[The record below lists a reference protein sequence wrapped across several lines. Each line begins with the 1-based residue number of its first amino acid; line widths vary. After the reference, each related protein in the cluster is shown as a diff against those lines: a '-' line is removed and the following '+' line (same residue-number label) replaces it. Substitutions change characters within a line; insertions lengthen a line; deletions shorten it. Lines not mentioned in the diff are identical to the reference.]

1 MEEVDGDT
9 LDLNEQLVQHDN
21 DNGHDD
27 EDAGTPER
35 PPPILIP
42 STSSLR
48 RCRSSDSSYSSS
60 SALSSATSVTSRSRC
75 PSSSINEL
83 RNDRELITMV
93 CSSAKSPEDVDALDL
108 SQVAK
113 KTRKALKSLRALAEF
128 ANLVTL
134 NASNNAIGSV
144 DGVEVFAQLEALSLS
159 RNHLKR
165 IGSPLFTLTT
175 LRHLDL
181 SGNFISHI
189 PKAIVG
195 LEQLETL
202 NLSGNNLS
210 VLKEVD
216 PLGALANLY
225 ECSFTANPFCKLP
238 TYKDY
243 LVCKLPSLEKLD
255 ETAITAL
262 VRDKSRRRFS
272 EEMFCKD
279 SRLREAGIAHENEQN
294 KLREARSALE
304 AENLRLKGELQVKS
318 KLLQNK
324 SKEWSS
330 ATGQLLQLQQEIA
343 MLNLDRR
350 GSVSSPQGSGS
361 SSSLSVSFSTM
372 LSPQHQTSDLHH
384 SIGSA
389 TSASSSAAS
398 TSATRLSESF
408 ARATRGS
415 LSYDELHPTDFEED
429 DSDMDFHLH
438 QPVRSVSPA
447 AANTGSAVVSPLHPN
462 LRYAPPSP
470 LRSLS
475 LSDQF
480 DEEVARSAVSS
491 PSSAH
496 ESHSNR
502 HHTQQ
507 KLDGRQENHSS
518 YSKRLIDSACSPLH
532 SNSYSPQYDVAHK
545 GPAVRHTE
553 QEADEVYE
561 PASSELLLLSSQ
573 PNPTAVSPQP
583 GRSKSFDHV
592 RRAFSELSPQRG
604 HSQVNL
610 SMDREE
616 VNLAED
622 DTIKHDM
629 SMNRSIR
636 FPTFE
641 DDLACPAYEDEAH
654 SSSIVSHTRR
664 SQHQNSQHQQRRER
678 DPMDQLTPPPS
689 YTRRHYLAPSSPQ
702 RLLSSPSP
710 SPRSKAQRM
719 WKRQH
724 DEFREQTFGSP
735 SKSPLKLFISTTAAS
750 ASSAP
755 SPIDRDMLTRQI
767 QALQSCKQSLVS
779 EIAKE
784 EQLLHALKQEVN
796 SYASQMDQLHLGIQ
810 VCLNQDAENAAIAAA
825 NGNPTMMNT
834 AVSPRRKQQQR
845 EEENYRA
852 KLEFCRSKLRFAEDK
867 EKEIEMTMVRT
878 TKRVLQS
885 DLQNTPFDKEIFALT
900 HKLQQVIVQKEE
912 IHQEMSRLM
921 ALMRQQQQQA
931 SSPSDNDEAGNA
943 CMSPNG
949 ARRCSSGGG
958 GYNSNSHHQQQT
970 IDDMLEEEE
979 QRQQLSAEHQQ
990 SVALAR
996 KRLDELQRRHSDV
1009 LDRIRVK
1016 EERIASFV
1024 DELKDVEKEL
1034 SLISQRI
1041 PAAAAASPHP
1051 LHRQRSVS
1059 LDLYP
1064 SSSSTM
1070 LSPSQITMDA
1080 VELELAEALRHIKDA
1095 RMETERNAGAS
1106 HSTKGFG
1113 ALHQQ
1118 ESSMNSSGDQSNCA
1132 SQDLSC
1138 SDAASSSAEVRQPGS
1153 GSLSS
1158 STGQETSKTPYELR
1172 FKELLTAEMLEEIK
1186 KDIYERLSTQ
1196 LAAAASV
1203 KAGEKSERSVA
1214 QDHKDLHE
1222 AIAAALETQMKLA
1235 IESFHKQRDDDEQQQ
1250 KKTTQ
1255 EKSKITASSPS
1266 PSGRARVGKD
1276 AVQPSA
1282 TTRSTR
1288 HEQPTTSRDI
1298 PKDDDIAC
1306 DQLED
1311 FVPVDATYVRKYRFV
1326 KYRSSLSPLSPT
1338 GGDGLK
1344 SKAASTRAS
1353 GAQRILKACERLE
1366 QAENDCKID
1375 SISAIEVDMMGNK
1388 RSSLKV
1394 LLMGARDLPTSHLR
1408 TKNLDPYVS
1417 LEIVYPEHI
1426 VSAKQPA
1433 SSSRLGGGYTD
1444 TVEPLQS
1451 SSSLL
1456 HHSHSN
1462 QSFRSR
1468 TKKKSV
1474 YPVWDEDFEF
1484 APVLSLKGYLHV
1496 RILNDRKLS
1505 REQLVGEVRIPLRS
1519 LLHQKKTVEWFP
1531 LRIAVPQAS
1540 SQTTSDS
1547 AGMTTTMRKTSTIL
1561 RTSGGT
1567 IRLQLQL
1574 TYSRLEKYKRAVD
1587 ELVTKFF
1594 HEHNQLPPFIEAAG
1608 GYGMKNE
1615 RRKQQQHNAH
1625 NQEQHNDEE
1634 EESPDDGD
1642 SDDTMRRRRY
1652 AVREDAAALEELQ
1665 YQQQEHYGSG
1675 VPEVESP
1682 SKDAESAI
1690 PTFDSWRA
1698 ERGAA
1703 AAAAA
1708 EVVRLRDAHNDT
1720 SSLGDISPQRTS
1732 MDVMIASH
1740 IFDSGLLPTAHHG
1753 SSEMD
1758 TSVRCL
1764 SAERSRLFWES
1775 AVVPQESVS
1784 QHSKPSAV
1792 HPTTGQPSAEHAYF
1806 YPEPTYQQSSS
1817 TERTHSTS
1825 AAGGGSSYS
1834 MTRHPSLANLA
1845 TASRSSMPPP
1855 TITTMRAAPSAGSNA
1870 LSRTPRAGN
1879 RHSQSYAANHSV
1891 AGRRKTMGMS
1901 QRPECFDDY
1910 SPYHPDFKYTD
1921 VLDLGGS
1928 NNDHFAKRRKVPNLY
1943 AWQAPASS
1951 SRGGGGGG
1959 LAGVA
1964 ARVDE
1969 AGRKTDLRI
1978 FKSPGFA
1985 RRQPTSGF
1993 PERYIGLDNQT
2004 CERLKRMFGRMDG
2017 GTTSG

>member
-1 MEEVDGDT
+1 MEDADGDMQQSH
-9 LDLNEQLVQHDN
+9 DEQLQHDN
-21 DNGHDD
+21 DHSHDD
-27 EDAGTPER
+27 EDADVGT

-42 STSSLR
+42 SAASLR
-48 RCRSSDSSYSSS
+48 RCRSSGSSCSSSS
-60 SALSSATSVTSRSRC
+60 SATPVTSHSRC
-75 PSSSINEL
+75 PSSSMMSEL

-93 CSSAKSPEDVDALDL
+93 CSSGKSPESVEVLDL
-108 SQVAK
+108 SQVSK

-128 ANLVTL
+128 TNLVTL

-144 DGVEVFAQLEALSLS
+144 DGVEAFAQLEALSVS

-255 ETAITAL
+255 DAAITAL

-350 GSVSSPQGSGS
+350 GSVSPPRGSGSVPGS
-361 SSSLSVSFSTM
+361 SSSVSVSFSM
-372 LSPQHQTSDLHH
+372 PSPQHQMSDLRH
-384 SIGSA
+384 SVRST
-389 TSASSSAAS
+389 TSASSSASVAS
-398 TSATRLSESF
+398 TSARLSESF

-415 LSYDELHPTDFEED
+415 RGYDVSHHPTDNFEEED
-429 DSDMDFHLH
+429 GDLDFHLH
-438 QPVRSVSPA
+438 QRIRSASPA
-447 AANTGSAVVSPLHPN
+447 AGNPGMAAAVSPLHPN

-475 LSDQF
+475 LSGQF
-480 DEEVARSAVSS
+480 DEEVTRSAVSS
-491 PSSAH
+491 PVAVHETQSS
-496 ESHSNR
+496 R
-502 HHTQQ
+502 HPSPQQ
-507 KLDGRQENHSS
+507 HNGRQEDHSS
-518 YSKRLIDSACSPLH
+518 YSKRLIDSACSPLCG
-532 SNSYSPQYDVAHK
+532 SSYSPQFVAHETH
-545 GPAVRHTE
+545 VHRHTE
-553 QEADEVYE
+553 QEAEAYE
-561 PASSELLLLSSQ
+561 PAPPELLLLSSR
-573 PNPTAVSPQP
+573 PHPIAVSPQA
-583 GRSKSFDHV
+583 GRSKSFNYV

-604 HSQVNL
+604 HPQT
-610 SMDREE
+610 MDREE

-622 DTIKHDM
+622 DAIKHDM
-629 SMNRSIR
+629 SINRSIR

-654 SSSIVSHTRR
+654 NSSNSRVSHSRR
-664 SQHQNSQHQQRRER
+664 PQQQSQQHQRGER
-678 DPMDQLTPPPS
+678 GPVDQLSPPPS
-689 YTRRHYLAPSSPQ
+689 RHYLAPSSPQ

-724 DEFREQTFGSP
+724 NEFREQTFGNP
-735 SKSPLKLFISTTAAS
+735 SKSPLKMFIPATTAAGT
-750 ASSAP
+750 AP
-755 SPIDRDMLTRQI
+755 SPIDRDMLARQI
-767 QALQSCKQSLVS
+767 QALQSCKQSLVG

-784 EQLLHALKQEVN
+784 EQLLHALKQEAN

-810 VCLNQDAENAAIAAA
+810 VCLSQDAENAAIAAT
-825 NGNPTMMNT
+825 NGSSAMMMNT
-834 AVSPRRKQQQR
+834 VGSPRRKQQQR

-921 ALMRQQQQQA
+921 ALMRQQQQQQA
-931 SSPSDNDEAGNA
+931 SSSGDNDEAGNGCA
-943 CMSPNG
+943 SPNG
-949 ARRCSSGGG
+949 ARRYSSGGS
-958 GYNSNSHHQQQT
+958 GYNSNSRHQQQT
-970 IDDMLEEEE
+970 VDDMLEEEE
-979 QRQQLSAEHQQ
+979 QRQRLSAEHQQ
-990 SVALAR
+990 SVALSR

-1016 EERIASFV
+1016 EDRIASFV

-1034 SLISQRI
+1034 SLISQQI
-1041 PAAAAASPHP
+1041 PVVSATSPHP
-1051 LHRQRSVS
+1051 LRRQQRTRDSGT
-1059 LDLYP
+1059 L
-1064 SSSSTM
+1064 
-1070 LSPSQITMDA
+1070 
-1080 VELELAEALRHIKDA
+1080 
-1095 RMETERNAGAS
+1095 
-1106 HSTKGFG
+1106 
-1113 ALHQQ
+1113 QQ
-1118 ESSMNSSGDQSNCA
+1118 QDSSMNRCGDQSDCA
-1132 SQDLSC
+1132 SQGPSC
-1138 SDAASSSAEVRQPGS
+1138 SDAASSTAETRQPIS
-1153 GSLSS
+1153 GSPGSS
-1158 STGQETSKTPYELR
+1158 AGQEGSKAPYELR

-1196 LAAAASV
+1196 LAAAASM
-1203 KAGEKSERSVA
+1203 KAGEESERSVV
-1214 QDHKDLHE
+1214 QDRKDLHE

-1235 IESFHKQRDDDEQQQ
+1235 IESFHKQRVDDEQQQ
-1250 KKTTQ
+1250 QKKKNAQ
-1255 EKSKITASSPS
+1255 EKSKATASSPS
-1266 PSGRARVGKD
+1266 PSRRKRTGKD
-1276 AVQPSA
+1276 GAQSSA
-1282 TTRSTR
+1282 TTRPT
-1288 HEQPTTSRDI
+1288 QPPTTTNDT

-1326 KYRSSLSPLSPT
+1326 KYRSQLSPPSPT
-1338 GGDGLK
+1338 GGDALK
-1344 SKAASTRAS
+1344 SKSASTRAS

-1375 SISAIEVDMMGNK
+1375 SISAIEVDPMGNK
-1388 RSSLKV
+1388 RSNLKV

-1417 LEIVYPEHI
+1417 MEIIYPEHI
-1426 VSAKQPA
+1426 VSSKQPA
-1433 SSSRLGGGYTD
+1433 LSSSRLGSGYDTD
-1444 TVEPLQS
+1444 EPVS
-1451 SSSLL
+1451 SANYLL
-1456 HHSHSN
+1456 HRQQSG

-1468 TKKKSV
+1468 TKKKTV

-1519 LLHQKKTVEWFP
+1519 LLHQKKAVDWFP

-1540 SQTTSDS
+1540 SQTLDS
-1547 AGMTTTMRKTSTIL
+1547 AGMTTAMRKTSTIL

-1608 GYGMKNE
+1608 GNYGMKSE
-1615 RRKQQQHNAH
+1615 RRKQHKHNAH
-1625 NQEQHNDEE
+1625 NQEQHNEE
-1634 EESPDDGD
+1634 EEVESQDDGD
-1642 SDDTMRRRRY
+1642 SGDAMRRQRY
-1652 AVREDAAALEELQ
+1652 AVREDAAALDELQ
-1665 YQQQEHYGSG
+1665 YQQQQHSQRQQEQHYGGG

-1682 SKDAESAI
+1682 AKDGESAM

-1703 AAAAA
+1703 AAAA
-1708 EVVRLRDAHNDT
+1708 EVVRLRNAHNDD
-1720 SSLGDISPQRTS
+1720 SSWGELSPQRAS

-1740 IFDSGLLPTAHHG
+1740 IFDSGPLPATAAYHG
-1753 SSEMD
+1753 SSETI
-1758 TSVRCL
+1758 TSERRL
-1764 SAERSRLFWES
+1764 SAERSRRLWES
-1775 AVVPQESVS
+1775 AIVPQESLHS
-1784 QHSKPSAV
+1784 TPSSKPSHAV
-1792 HPTTGQPSAEHAYF
+1792 HPTSGQASAEHSYF
-1806 YPEPTYQQSSS
+1806 YPEPTHQHSSS
-1817 TERTHSTS
+1817 SDRARSTFA
-1825 AAGGGSSYS
+1825 AAGGSASS
-1834 MTRHPSLANLA
+1834 MVRHPSLANLA
-1845 TASRSSMPPP
+1845 TSSRSVMLPPAIA
-1855 TITTMRAAPSAGSNA
+1855 TFTAGMRAAPSPGVPS

-1879 RHSQSYAANHSV
+1879 RRSQSYAASSV
-1891 AGRRKTMGMS
+1891 VGRRKTTGTS

-1910 SPYHPDFKYTD
+1910 SPYHPDFKFTD
-1921 VLDLGGS
+1921 VLDLGGG
-1928 NNDHFAKRRKVPNLY
+1928 NNDHFAKRRKVPNLHV
-1943 AWQAPASS
+1943 WQATAS
-1951 SRGGGGGG
+1951 SRGSGGG
-1959 LAGVA
+1959 LSGLAA
-1964 ARVDE
+1964 ARDDE
-1969 AGRKTDLRI
+1969 ANRKTDLRI

-2017 GTTSG
+2017 GTAPG